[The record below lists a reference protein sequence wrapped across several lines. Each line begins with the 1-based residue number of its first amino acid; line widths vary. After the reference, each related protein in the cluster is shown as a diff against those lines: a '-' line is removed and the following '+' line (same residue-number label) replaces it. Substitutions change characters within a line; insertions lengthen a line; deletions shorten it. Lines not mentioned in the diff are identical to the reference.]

1 MRLPR
6 PVSSVTVPLAALL
19 SLLLLALWLAAG
31 VRGRDSAHTTPR
43 ASDRATVTQALDG
56 LTTVARRTHVLGYSR
71 DHFGGWAQQWW
82 TDPADPIGSTHA
94 GPGRRGSRCSTRQ
107 VVMLDAFPDRS
118 PTTDGSCPASR
129 GDTVDVYTGDTIT
142 PADVEIDHV
151 VPLSAA
157 WDHGAWSWPRSE
169 RVRFANDTELN
180 LVAVGSPVNQ
190 DKSDGSLGEWLP
202 PTAKAGSPSEAGC
215 AYAARYLAVCLR
227 YGLTV
232 SDGDRAAARQ
242 VCAV

>member
-1 MRLPR
+1 M
-6 PVSSVTVPLAALL
+6 PLAALL
-19 SLLLLALWLAAG
+19 SLALLALWLVAG
-31 VRGRDSAHTTPR
+31 VHGRDSARTAPR
-43 ASDRATVTQALDG
+43 ADDRATVVQALDE

-82 TDPADPIGSTHA
+82 TGPADSA
-94 GPGRRGSRCSTRQ
+94 DSGPAPAGSRCSTRQ
-107 VVMLDAFPDRS
+107 VVMLAAFPDRS
-118 PTTDGSCPASR
+118 PTADGSCPASR

-157 WDHGAWSWPRSE
+157 WDHGAWSWPRAE

-180 LVAVGSPVNQ
+180 LVAVAGRVNQ

-232 SDGDRAAARQ
+232 SDGDASAARQ